1 MQSVILKTATRLMV
15 GMILVFAVYL
25 LLRGHHEPG
34 GGFIAALVASTGF
47 ALFAIAEGPGK
58 VHRAVRVRPATIAF
72 TGLSL
77 AIIAGLPGV
86 FASRPFLTGMWW
98 NLGPNFSVG
107 TPLIFDIGVFLA
119 VLGAILAILL
129 TLEES

>member
-15 GMILVFAVYL
+15 GLILVFAVYL

-34 GGFIAALVASTGF
+34 GGFIAALVAGTGF
-47 ALFAIAEGPGK
+47 ALFGIAEGPGK
-58 VHRAVRVRPATIAF
+58 VRRAIRLRPATIALS
-72 TGLSL
+72 GLSL
-77 AIIAGLPGV
+77 AIIAGLPAV
-86 FASRPFLTGMWW
+86 FASRPFLTGIWW
-98 NLGPNFSVG
+98 NLGTKLSVG

-129 TLEES
+129 ALEES

>member
-15 GMILVFAVYL
+15 GMILVFAVYQ

-34 GGFIAALVASTGF
+34 GGFVAALVAGTGF

-58 VHRAVRVRPATIAF
+58 VRRAIRLRPATIAF

-77 AIIAGLPGV
+77 AIIAGLPALL
-86 FASRPFLTGMWW
+86 ASRPFLTGMWW
-98 NLGPNFSVG
+98 NLGPKLSLG